1 MITYDTKDVTYSE
14 EEQVQ
19 GPLFAH
25 PKLYL

>member
-14 EEQVQ
+14 REKIH
-19 GPLFAH
+19 GPFFAY